1 MDFKVFIA
9 QSRWQDTIKLL
20 DELPPQ
26 AHALPIVSW
35 GYMITYMFS
44 GNFQKAHGYML
55 KDRPYITDRDL
66 WQQEFT
72 DKERF
77 ECEYAGILI
86 EAGDRALGQDL
97 LRLLIR
103 NFETPP
109 SGQKPDTSR
118 SREVLVCYLVEGS
131 IDKALDI
138 LDQETNQGRLID
150 NWWYLG
156 KMPWW
161 NLLEDNPRYIALVNR
176 IDTMLAEQ
184 RELLTAM
191 DKSGNPVP

>member
-1 MDFKVFIA
+1 M
-9 QSRWQDTIKLL
+9 
-20 DELPPQ
+20 
-26 AHALPIVSW
+26 
-35 GYMITYMFS
+35 
-44 GNFQKAHGYML
+44 
-55 KDRPYITDRDL
+55 
-66 WQQEFT
+66 
-72 DKERF
+72 
-77 ECEYAGILI
+77 
-86 EAGDRALGQDL
+86 
-97 LRLLIR
+97 
-103 NFETPP
+103 
-109 SGQKPDTSR
+109 
-118 SREVLVCYLVEGS
+118 LVCYLVEGS

-184 RELLTAM
+184 RELLTEM